1 MLQFPSKGGERQ
13 QHYLNTSRCLD
24 FKSIK
29 KDLLMGDRFE
39 WFTDIQIQNGIAYRL
54 KEGDVCLKKPLGVGV
69 ITNKNILI
77 YARILGE

>member
-1 MLQFPSKGGERQ
+1 
-13 QHYLNTSRCLD
+13 
-24 FKSIK
+24 
-29 KDLLMGDRFE
+29 MGDRFE